1 MKFLLNFSLFESLLL
16 DESQEH
22 KHFKARYDLR
32 SNFQFVGG
40 TEGLSEED
48 LVFARKKIL
57 EHLRECALNIR
68 KYKYPRTDYAYTTVF
83 HFGDIVLKKGD
94 NLYYPTLSVLKDE
107 NSNKTYEGSVYGAV
121 AHGDVTWTL
130 MIFPRRCEGCKNPI
144 PTEEMLSKADI
155 DMEYT
160 SNQRN
165 IRSYQVVAAEETD
178 RAGNDIAISPKIKII
193 DLDSPERYKGD
204 RESVFLVQRD
214 PEAFKGIKPIFQISI
229 KTGNVISFLN
239 KEGKKITKKI
249 FDIQNNKDATK
260 TITFFPPQGSP
271 PNTPRTGKIF
281 NFGDRMVA
289 QKEAGGSEL
298 REYVGEIIDMP
309 DLTRDGLIFKC
320 KTIGP
325 YKGDI

>member
-94 NLYYPTLSVLKDE
+94 NLHYPVLSVLKDE

-144 PTEEMLSKADI
+144 PTEEMLAKADI

-160 SNQRN
+160 SSQRN

-204 RESVFLVQRD
+204 RDSVFLIKKD
-214 PEAFKGIKPIFQISI
+214 PEAFKGIRSEHQIGI
-229 KTGNVISFLN
+229 AKGKEISWLS
-239 KEGKKITKKI
+239 KEGKKITGKIIRFDHPKNRGPMTIDYITNDGRNSFKI
-249 FDIQNNKDATK
+249 FDKGNKIIVDRGTENTGSSDYIAEITSIQ
-260 TITFFPPQGSP
+260 FS
-271 PNTPRTGKIF
+271 
-281 NFGDRMVA
+281 
-289 QKEAGGSEL
+289 
-298 REYVGEIIDMP
+298 
-309 DLTRDGLIFKC
+309 TRDGWIFKY
-320 KTIGP
+320 KTKGP

>member
-16 DESQEH
+16 DEA
-22 KHFKARYDLR
+22 KTIGHFNDRYDLR

-57 EHLRECALNIR
+57 EHLRECKFNMLR
-68 KYKYPRTDYAYTTVF
+68 YKYPRTNYEYTTVF

-94 NLYYPTLSVLKDE
+94 NLYYPTLSVPKE
-107 NSNKTYEGSVYGAV
+107 KTGRETYEGSVYGAV
-121 AHGDVTWTL
+121 AHGDDIYTL
-130 MIFPRRCEGCKNPI
+130 MLFQRRCEGCKNPI
-144 PTEEMLSKADI
+144 PTEEMLSKADV
-155 DMEYT
+155 DMVYQA
-160 SNQRN
+160 NQRN

-204 RESVFLVQRD
+204 TESVFLIKKD
-214 PEAFKGIKPIFQISI
+214 PEAFKGIGSEHQIGI
-229 KTGNVISFLN
+229 AKGKEISWLS
-239 KEGKKITKKI
+239 KEGKKITGKIIRFDHPKNRGPMTIDYITNDGRNSFKI
-249 FDIQNNKDATK
+249 FDKGNKIIVDRGTENTGSSDYIAEITSIQNS
-260 TITFFPPQGSP
+260 I
-271 PNTPRTGKIF
+271 
-281 NFGDRMVA
+281 
-289 QKEAGGSEL
+289 
-298 REYVGEIIDMP
+298 
-309 DLTRDGLIFKC
+309 RDGWMFKY

>member
-1 MKFLLNFSLFESLLL
+1 MKFLLNFSLFESSLL

-22 KHFKARYDLR
+22 KHFKGRYDLR

-94 NLYYPTLSVLKDE
+94 NLHYPVLSVLKDE

-144 PTEEMLSKADI
+144 PTEEMLAKADI

-160 SNQRN
+160 SSQRN

-204 RESVFLVQRD
+204 RDSVFLVQRD
-214 PEAFKGIKPIFQISI
+214 PEAFKGLRSEFQIGI
-229 KTGNVISFLN
+229 KTGNEISWLSN
-239 KEGKKITKKI
+239 EGKKITKKI
-249 FDIQNNKDATK
+249 LDFTLASIKDSWSGMRIQ
-260 TITFFPPQGSP
+260 FPPINGVKSFKTFDVGTKLIVDRGTENTGSS
-271 PNTPRTGKIF
+271 
-281 NFGDRMVA
+281 DYVA
-289 QKEAGGSEL
+289 
-298 REYVGEIIDMP
+298 EITSIVFSK
-309 DLTRDGLIFKC
+309 RDGYIFMC

>member
-94 NLYYPTLSVLKDE
+94 NLHYPVLSVLKDE

-144 PTEEMLSKADI
+144 PTEEMLAKADI

-160 SNQRN
+160 SSQRN

-204 RESVFLVQRD
+204 RDSVFLIKKD
-214 PEAFKGIKPIFQISI
+214 PEAFKGIRSEHQIGI
-229 KTGNVISFLN
+229 AKGKEISWLS
-239 KEGKKITKKI
+239 KEGKKITGKIIRFDHPKNRGPMTIDYITNDGRNSFKI
-249 FDIQNNKDATK
+249 FDKGNKIIVDRGTENTGSSDYIAEITSIQNS
-260 TITFFPPQGSP
+260 I
-271 PNTPRTGKIF
+271 
-281 NFGDRMVA
+281 
-289 QKEAGGSEL
+289 
-298 REYVGEIIDMP
+298 
-309 DLTRDGLIFKC
+309 RDGWMFKY